1 MTKLEKLDNLLYY
14 VILLFCVTSLMFLPF
29 EQGISMKLLR
39 IAGQI
44 SLLLIILSPRKYIT
58 SDLKYISLCIL
69 ILSLI
74 TFTWFRIYKSSES
87 LYIGAYINY
96 RDWSLAGI
104 FSALSLLVIASKR
117 LYSESINKIHL
128 VISLIVNIALI
139 IYAYYQYFVLHMERI
154 LLSLAYGPNATA
166 AAYIISFVSL
176 YAMASILSSLKKHRL
191 EALSVLW
198 ILNYTA
204 LIMTGTRAAIIA
216 YPIAFVIMCYME
228 YKDKKIHISKKSLS
242 ILFILVVIVIASMA
256 KPIMHR
262 VDSLRSDLNQYS
274 EDNSNTSVGARFA
287 MYKTGWLSSYDNIA
301 GQSLEQRN
309 ERIEKIVD
317 SDKSLSAALIF
328 RNVHLHNQFID
339 TLSTTGWVGLIF
351 DLLLIVSIATFAGK
365 NKISVLYAFLTL
377 FILFGLSDTLTYAK
391 PIPLGWLLPLIFICS
406 LYKNRKV

>member
-14 VILLFCVTSLMFLPF
+14 VILLFCITSLMFLPF
-29 EQGISMKLLR
+29 EQGTSMKLLR

-44 SLLLIILSPRKYIT
+44 SLLLIILSPRKYIK
-58 SDLKYISLCIL
+58 SDVKYISLCIL
-69 ILSLI
+69 ILSII
-74 TFTWFRIYKSSES
+74 TFTWFRIYKNSDS

-96 RDWSLAGI
+96 RDWSLAGV
-104 FSALSLLVIASKR
+104 FSALSFLVIASKR
-117 LYSESINKIHL
+117 PYSELINKMHL

-139 IYAYYQYFVLHMERI
+139 IYAYYQYFVLQMDRI

-176 YAMASILSSLKKHRL
+176 YAMASISSSLKKHKL
-191 EALSVLW
+191 EVLSVLW

-216 YPIAFVIMCYME
+216 YPIAFIIMCYME
-228 YKDKKIHISKKSLS
+228 YKDKRIHISKKSLS
-242 ILFILVVIVIASMA
+242 ILFILVAIIIASMA

-262 VDSLRSDLNQYS
+262 VDSLRSDLTQYS

-309 ERIEKIVD
+309 ERIEKIVE

-328 RNVHLHNQFID
+328 RNVHLHNQFVD
-339 TLSTTGWVGLIF
+339 TLSTTGWLGLIF
-351 DLLLIVSIATFAGK
+351 DLLLIVSIAMFAGK
-365 NKISVLYAFLTL
+365 NKTSVLYAFLTL
-377 FILFGLSDTLTYAK
+377 FIMFGLSDTLTYAK

>member
-14 VILLFCVTSLMFLPF
+14 VILLFCITSLMFLPF
-29 EQGISMKLLR
+29 EQGTSMKLLR

-44 SLLLIILSPRKYIT
+44 SLLLIILSPRKYIK
-58 SDLKYISLCIL
+58 SDVKYISLCIL
-69 ILSLI
+69 ILSII
-74 TFTWFRIYKSSES
+74 TFAWFRIYKNSDS

-96 RDWSLAGI
+96 RDWSLAGV
-104 FSALSLLVIASKR
+104 FSALSFLVIASKR
-117 LYSESINKIHL
+117 PYSELINKMHL

-139 IYAYYQYFVLHMERI
+139 IYAYYQYFVLQMDRI

-176 YAMASILSSLKKHRL
+176 YAMASISSSLKKHKL

-216 YPIAFVIMCYME
+216 YPIAFIIMCYME

-242 ILFILVVIVIASMA
+242 ILFILVAIIIASMA

-262 VDSLRSDLNQYS
+262 VDNLRSDLTQYS

-309 ERIEKIVD
+309 ERIEKIVE

-328 RNVHLHNQFID
+328 RNVHLHNQFVD
-339 TLSTTGWVGLIF
+339 TLSTTGWLGLIF
-351 DLLLIVSIATFAGK
+351 DLLLIVSIAMFAGK
-365 NKISVLYAFLTL
+365 NKTSVLYAFLTL
-377 FILFGLSDTLTYAK
+377 FIMFGLSDTLTYAK

>member
-1 MTKLEKLDNLLYY
+1 
-14 VILLFCVTSLMFLPF
+14 MFLPF
-29 EQGISMKLLR
+29 EQGTSMKLLR

-44 SLLLIILSPRKYIT
+44 SLLLIILSPRKYIK
-58 SDLKYISLCIL
+58 SDVKYISLCIL
-69 ILSLI
+69 ILSII
-74 TFTWFRIYKSSES
+74 TFAWFRIYKNSDS

-96 RDWSLAGI
+96 RDWSLAGV
-104 FSALSLLVIASKR
+104 FSALSFLVIASKR
-117 LYSESINKIHL
+117 PYSELINKMHL

-139 IYAYYQYFVLHMERI
+139 IYAYYQYFVLQMDRI

-176 YAMASILSSLKKHRL
+176 YAMASISSSLKKHKL

-216 YPIAFVIMCYME
+216 YPIAFIIMCYME

-242 ILFILVVIVIASMA
+242 ILFILVAIIIASMA

-262 VDSLRSDLNQYS
+262 VDNLRSDLTQYS

-309 ERIEKIVD
+309 ERIEKIVE

-328 RNVHLHNQFID
+328 RNVHLHNQFVD
-339 TLSTTGWVGLIF
+339 TLSTTGWLGLIF
-351 DLLLIVSIATFAGK
+351 DLLLIVSIAMFAGK
-365 NKISVLYAFLTL
+365 NKTSVLYAFLTL
-377 FILFGLSDTLTYAK
+377 FIMFGLSDTLTYAK